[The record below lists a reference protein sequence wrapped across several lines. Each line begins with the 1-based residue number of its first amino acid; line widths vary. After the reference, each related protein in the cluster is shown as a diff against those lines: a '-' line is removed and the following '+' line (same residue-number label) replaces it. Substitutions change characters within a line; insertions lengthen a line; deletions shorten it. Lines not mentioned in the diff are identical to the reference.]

1 MTSDV
6 QDPTTTRE
14 VRSARRIAELDASD
28 PQFAAAQPD
37 PAFLSAA
44 RRPGLRLAQVFQTLV
59 EGYGDRPVSYRDL
72 RARVK
77 EIDAAWRNDPA
88 LPVSPGD
95 VVATIGFGP
104 APTAG
109 AASPA
114 HALV

>member
-14 VRSARRIAELDASD
+14 VRSARRIAELDAGD
-28 PQFAAAQPD
+28 PQSAAAQPD

-88 LPVSPGD
+88 LPVSPGN